1 MSKYLSL
8 AAVFIG
14 IFFSSAILADSPAG
28 FWQNPVIKASG
39 DMHPLPNGA
48 FQPQKDVTYK
58 AVFSLTKGEINKDK
72 KQAADINGG
81 LEAVARAVNLFA
93 SAGVPP
99 DHLKFVAIIHGG
111 ATPIVL
117 DNAHYKKE
125 FGVDNPNLM
134 VIKQLEAAG
143 VQIAVCGQALAGW
156 KYDYSW
162 VNPDVKVALSAIST
176 IIILQQQGYALM
188 PE

>member
-1 MSKYLSL
+1 MSKYLPL

-14 IFFSSAILADSPAG
+14 IFFSTAIQASPATDSA
-28 FWQNPVIKASG
+28 QNPVIKAAG
-39 DMHPLPNGA
+39 EMVPLPDAA
-48 FQPQKDVTYK
+48 FQPQKGVTYK
-58 AVFSLTKGEINKDK
+58 AVFSLTKGELNKDK
-72 KQAADINGG
+72 KQAADVNGA
-81 LEAVARAVNLFA
+81 LEAVARAVNLFV
-93 SAGVPP
+93 SAGVPL

-125 FGVDNPNLM
+125 FGVDNPNLE

-156 KYDYSW
+156 KYEHSW
-162 VNPDVKVALSAIST
+162 VNPDIKIALSAIST